1 MAPFKGTLSK
11 KRGEQQFTIVEA
23 PQLTEQEIL
32 HKVKEVRENHS
43 ELVQINNYIVNKHL
57 SHIDR
62 EGFRDI
68 LGSAVPSFV
77 VLLLSLFIDV
87 SYVPFLGRVANN
99 FANWLFPGAQ
109 LTNQNIEPVRFW
121 WLPFAVYILF
131 VLFAYF
137 SNRSLKRQIRTKGPS
152 EEIISRIVE
161 SYSGLVDAIGTAMP
175 LLGAAILLISI
186 KEGPTIF
193 LGFSVPFEI
202 KSIVI
207 LAMAKLYG
215 SVFEVQGLQF
225 QAITEEVG
233 RFEKEYTFYNATKNY
248 VEMAEMISEANE
260 EMVSNLISGGG
271 LKGVSKEDA
280 EQIFRFIK
288 ATHETNEAFTKNVL
302 VMKNAVTELSNIKL
316 FDSTVISQ
324 INNTVATLTN
334 LATIVQ
340 KTVEYSNVLKD
351 NVAALE
357 KLAQQINSIKLPDE
371 KILLEL
377 QRTSKIINETVN
389 SLKDSNALKGL
400 DNLVYIA
407 GKR

>member
-1 MAPFKGTLSK
+1 MAFKGTLSTK
-11 KRGEQQFTIVEA
+11 KGRRQFTIVET

-32 HKVKEVRENHS
+32 DKVKEVRQNHS

-57 SHIDR
+57 SYIDR
-62 EGFRDI
+62 EGFRDV
-68 LGSAVPSFV
+68 LSSALPSFI

-137 SNRSLKRQIRTKGPS
+137 SNRNLKRQIRTKGPS

-225 QAITEEVG
+225 QGITEEVNS
-233 RFEKEYTFYNATKNY
+233 FEKEYTFYNAKKNQI
-248 VEMAEMISEANE
+248 EMAEIISEVNE
-260 EMVSNLISGGG
+260 ELISNLISSGG

-280 EQIFRFIK
+280 EQIFRFVK
-288 ATHETNEAFTKNVL
+288 ATHETNEAFAKNVM
-302 VMKNAVTELSNIKL
+302 VMKNAITELSNIKL

-340 KTVEYSNVLKD
+340 KTAEYSNVLKE
-351 NVAALE
+351 NVTALE

>member
-1 MAPFKGTLSK
+1 MALKGTLSK
-11 KRGEQQFTIVEA
+11 RRQGKFTILEA

-32 HKVKEVRENHS
+32 DKVKEVRENHS

-109 LTNQNIEPVRFW
+109 LTNQNVEPVRFW

-225 QAITEEVG
+225 QAITEEVSQ
-233 RFEKEYTFYNATKNY
+233 FEKEYTFYNDSKNHL
-248 VEMAEMISEANE
+248 ELAETISEANE
-260 EMVSNLISGGG
+260 ELVSNLISGGG
-271 LKGVSKEDA
+271 LKGISKEDA
-280 EQIFRFIK
+280 EQIFKFIK
-288 ATHETNEAFTKNVL
+288 YTHETNEAFTKNVL
-302 VMKNAVTELSNIKL
+302 VMKNAITELSNIKL

-340 KTVEYSNVLKD
+340 KTAEYSNVLKE

-357 KLAQQINSIKLPDE
+357 RFAQQINNIKLPDE